1 MASRPTE
8 PDQTLVERFGRYLRD
23 RRLPVTRQRMEVTE
37 AVARVADHPSADRI
51 QRDLAGRNIRVATA
65 TIYRTL
71 ELLVES
77 GLVRQHDFGEGF
89 RRFESVS
96 DQDRHEHLICQRC
109 GRVVEFSN
117 DRLERMLELIADEQD
132 FLHRRHRVEVYGLCP
147 DCRRRDLVA
156 LRPSGADA

>member
-8 PDQTLVERFGRYLRD
+8 PDQTLVERFRRYLTD

-51 QRDLAGRNIRVATA
+51 QRDLAERNIRVATA
-65 TIYRTL
+65 TVYRTL
-71 ELLVES
+71 ELLVQS

-109 GRVVEFSN
+109 GRVVEFSH
-117 DRLERMLELIADEQD
+117 DRLERMLELIADEMD
-132 FLHRRHRVEVYGLCP
+132 FLHRRHRIEIYGLCP

-156 LRPSGADA
+156 LTPSGAD